1 MPRSA
6 DFLGAVAIGVTEL
19 ERSERF
25 YTQAL
30 GMETIRRVTLPHLD
44 ELILTHEG
52 RTAVVLVKHTDG
64 VERIVTDLPVRLV
77 FYVVDPAAVCARV
90 ADAGGQVTAEPAAH
104 AEMGGALIGFAK
116 DPDGYVIELIQ
127 RPARA

>member
-30 GMETIRRVTLPHLD
+30 GMQTIRRVTLPHLD

-64 VERIVTDLPVRLV
+64 LERSVTDLPIRLV
-77 FYVVDPAAVCARV
+77 FYVTDPAAVAARV
-90 ADAGGQVTAEPAAH
+90 KGAGGVVTAEPVLHPEFDNAT
-104 AEMGGALIGFAK
+104 IGFAK